1 MSAPNCM
8 RIWSNRS
15 RLFRNSSHPGRN
27 TSRDIRPNPK
37 AEIPGSA
44 VRMTGSFQKCVWRT
58 GYGAGDFRMRAAGTH
73 CLKQIQGRS
82 SVKSRLS
89 EECLVNSV
97 TYRRRKNARSGSFG
111 GRVVLS
117 SVMKNQSAAGFVPFG
132 NPPPHLASGY
142 FLSCFGLSQ
151 QLVRRVEQRRQ
162 QRLLLVGR
170 SELDEQRS
178 QPELQLDERE
188 PVEQQQPLQRLRGA
202 SRPRIYRCL
211 KEPCR

>member
-1 MSAPNCM
+1 
-8 RIWSNRS
+8 
-15 RLFRNSSHPGRN
+15 
-27 TSRDIRPNPK
+27 
-37 AEIPGSA
+37 
-44 VRMTGSFQKCVWRT
+44 
-58 GYGAGDFRMRAAGTH
+58 
-73 CLKQIQGRS
+73 
-82 SVKSRLS
+82 
-89 EECLVNSV
+89 
-97 TYRRRKNARSGSFG
+97 
-111 GRVVLS
+111 
-117 SVMKNQSAAGFVPFG
+117 MKNQSAAGFVPFG